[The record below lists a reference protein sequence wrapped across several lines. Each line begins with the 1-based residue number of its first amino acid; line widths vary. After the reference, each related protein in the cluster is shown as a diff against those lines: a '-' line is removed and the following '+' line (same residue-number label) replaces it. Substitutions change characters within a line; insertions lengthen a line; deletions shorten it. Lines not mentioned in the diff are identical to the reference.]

1 MSLFDQIHTKDET
14 TPLGIHGRRSASIH
28 GWIFEVSHAI
38 QDRPL
43 SPLDTSD
50 EPKSPSSLTV
60 EIQFE
65 DLMAEY
71 AEVRERKEKLEDKI
85 ADLYYAQQKNG
96 NITFP
101 ASWSSSA
108 LTSMTGRQ
116 DASNHKGKSTAAK
129 KQELPSTSSDYK
141 EYSPPGHAQEK
152 VKDRKPRKPKTEEEK
167 NRHINKVFIRNCL

>member
-1 MSLFDQIHTKDET
+1 MSLFNKTPTKDQT
-14 TPLGIHGRRSASIH
+14 TPRGIHGRRSASIH

-43 SPLDTSD
+43 SPSDTSD

-71 AEVRERKEKLEDKI
+71 AEVLERKEKLEDKI
-85 ADLYYAQQKNG
+85 ADLDYAQQKSG
-96 NITFP
+96 DITFP

-108 LTSMTGRQ
+108 FTSMTERQ
-116 DASNHKGKSTAAK
+116 EAFNHKGKSTAAK
-129 KQELPSTSSDYK
+129 KQDLPSTSSDYK
-141 EYSPPGHAQEK
+141 EYSPPDQVQEK

>member
-1 MSLFDQIHTKDET
+1 MSPFGQILTKDET

-38 QDRPL
+38 QNRPL

-71 AEVRERKEKLEDKI
+71 AEVLERKEKLEDKI
-85 ADLYYAQQKNG
+85 ADLYYAQQKN
-96 NITFP
+96 
-101 ASWSSSA
+101 
-108 LTSMTGRQ
+108 
-116 DASNHKGKSTAAK
+116 
-129 KQELPSTSSDYK
+129 ELPSTSSDYK
-141 EYSPPGHAQEK
+141 EFSPPDQVQER
-152 VKDRKPRKPKTEEEK
+152 VKDRKSRKPKTEEEK

>member
-1 MSLFDQIHTKDET
+1 MSLFNKTPTKDQT
-14 TPLGIHGRRSASIH
+14 TPRGIHGRRSASIH

-43 SPLDTSD
+43 SPSDTSD

-71 AEVRERKEKLEDKI
+71 AEVLERKEKLEDKI
-85 ADLYYAQQKNG
+85 ADLDYAQQK
-96 NITFP
+96 
-101 ASWSSSA
+101 S
-108 LTSMTGRQ
+108 
-116 DASNHKGKSTAAK
+116 GKSTAAK
-129 KQELPSTSSDYK
+129 KQDLPSTSSDYK
-141 EYSPPGHAQEK
+141 EYSPPDQVQEK

>member
-1 MSLFDQIHTKDET
+1 MSPFDQILTKDET

-28 GWIFEVSHAI
+28 GWIFEISHAI

-43 SPLDTSD
+43 SPLDTLG

-60 EIQFE
+60 EIQFQ

-71 AEVRERKEKLEDKI
+71 AEVLERKEKLEDKI
-85 ADLYYAQQKNG
+85 ADLYYAHQKNG
-96 NITFP
+96 DITFP
-101 ASWSSSA
+101 TSYSSSSF
-108 LTSMTGRQ
+108 TSMTERQ
-116 DASNHKGKSTAAK
+116 EDSIHKGKSMAAK

-141 EYSPPGHAQEK
+141 ESSSPSHAQEK

>member
-1 MSLFDQIHTKDET
+1 MSLFDQITTKDQT

-60 EIQFE
+60 EIQFQ

-85 ADLYYAQQKNG
+85 ADLYYTHQKNG
-96 NITFP
+96 DTTFP
-101 ASWSSSA
+101 ASWSPSA
-108 LTSMTGRQ
+108 FTSMTERPE
-116 DASNHKGKSTAAK
+116 ASNHKGKSTAAK

-141 EYSPPGHAQEK
+141 EYSPADQVQEK

-167 NRHINKVFIRNCL
+167 NRHINKVLIRNCL